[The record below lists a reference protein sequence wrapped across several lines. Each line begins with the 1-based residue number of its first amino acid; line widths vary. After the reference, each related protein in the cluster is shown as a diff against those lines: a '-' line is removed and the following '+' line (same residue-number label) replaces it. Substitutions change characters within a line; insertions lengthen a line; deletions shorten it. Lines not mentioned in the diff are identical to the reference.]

1 MWVRLAPT
9 TMGLFDFLKK
19 QPPASGG
26 DPALERRV
34 QELIVRL
41 KEPTPKARID
51 AAEELRKLG
60 IKAAAAQVALE
71 DATCDED
78 NEVCTVAAEALS
90 TIRRALDAAAR

>member
-1 MWVRLAPT
+1 
-9 TMGLFDFLKK
+9 MGLFDFLKK
-19 QPPASGG
+19 QPAAGGG
-26 DPALERRV
+26 DPVLERRL
-34 QELIVRL
+34 QELILQLKDPAPKVRM
-41 KEPTPKARID
+41 D

-60 IKAAAAQVALE
+60 TKAAAAQVALE

>member
-1 MWVRLAPT
+1 
-9 TMGLFDFLKK
+9 MGLFDFLKK
-19 QPPASGG
+19 QPAPSGG
-26 DPALERRV
+26 DPALERRL
-34 QELIVRL
+34 QALIAQL
-41 KEPTPKARID
+41 KDPAPKARME

-60 IKAAAAQVALE
+60 IKAASAQVALE